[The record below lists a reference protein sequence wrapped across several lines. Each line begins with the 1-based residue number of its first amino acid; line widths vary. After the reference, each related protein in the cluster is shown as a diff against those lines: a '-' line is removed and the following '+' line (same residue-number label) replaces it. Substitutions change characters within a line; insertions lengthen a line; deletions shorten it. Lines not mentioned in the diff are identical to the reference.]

1 MRFFLSHV
9 SESPR
14 QIAETKK
21 RQIRRNS
28 GEVTDMDKEELKQK
42 AKIALV
48 AAGDMAAK
56 EWA

>member
-1 MRFFLSHV
+1 MRFFSFQRV
-9 SESPR
+9 R
-14 QIAETKK
+14 IAPPDCRNRK
-21 RQIRRNS
+21 RQIRKNS